1 MEVQEMIKMSS
12 KEINK
17 RLRECYQQEAWQN
30 NSIPCKPFG
39 GSPKE
44 SIGPW
49 PEIIYKG
56 TICPRSAQ
64 GLCSPCGYSNVPEIV
79 ENRTVANKSI
89 LFQTKFILEFFDELI
104 LQNQRRKKPYP
115 NFHRSYSDGTDCMFA
130 LTTTGSFFSEAE
142 LDRNTG
148 IEILDMFVNYFNKN
162 KINPQV
168 YIETHAHDV
177 KFYERGYFEEIK
189 EHLQA
194 LNAVVVVGFESLDN
208 FARNILYCKQLDK
221 KDFEKAVSIIQKE
234 LNLVAGAF
242 VFAGL
247 HSMNDYEVIEDVRN
261 TIIYLKDRKIIPVI
275 MICNLK
281 PYAMNTLL
289 YKYKRYNLPD
299 PRTILEIVKMLKEFS
314 PDISTAEKWLI
325 ADPVGGPPEPEIH
338 SFNNPRKITCDRC
351 ADIIYKAIF
360 GDYNLSGPNGL
371 RETYD
376 WKKFEEKLSFI
387 DDCEC
392 KEEYEKMLERYRK
405 NRIDLL
411 QRAEANIKFAFEK
424 LEVYCDGLSG

>member
-1 MEVQEMIKMSS
+1 MIKIS
-12 KEINK
+12 KKINK
-17 RLRECYQQEAWQN
+17 RLRGRYQQEAWQN

-79 ENRTVANKSI
+79 ENKTVANKSV
-89 LFQTKFILEFFDELI
+89 LFQTKFILGFSNELI

-115 NFHRSYSDGTDCMFA
+115 NFPRKYSDGTDCMFA
-130 LTTTGSFFSEAE
+130 LATTGSFFSEAE
-142 LDRNTG
+142 LDRNTR
-148 IEILDMFVNYFNKN
+148 IEILDILVNYFNKN
-162 KINPQV
+162 KINVQV
-168 YIETHAHDV
+168 YIEAHAHDV
-177 KFYERGYFEEIK
+177 IEFYEKNYFEEIK

-194 LNAVVVVGFESLDN
+194 LNAVVVMGFESSDD

-221 KDFEKAVSIIQKE
+221 GDFEKAVDIIQKE

-247 HSMNDYEVIEDVRN
+247 HSMNDYEVIEDVKN
-261 TIIYLKDRKIIPVI
+261 TIIYLKDRKIMPVI
-275 MICNLK
+275 MINNLK
-281 PYAMNTLL
+281 PYTMNALL
-289 YKYKRYNLPD
+289 YKYERYNLPD
-299 PRTILEIVKMLKEFS
+299 PRTILKIVKMLKEFS

-338 SFNNPRKITCDRC
+338 SFNNPRKMTCDRC

-360 GDYNLSGPNGL
+360 GDYRLNEPNGL

-376 WKKFEEKLSFI
+376 WEKFEEKLHSI

-392 KEEYEKMLERYRK
+392 KEKYERMLETQRK
-405 NRIDLL
+405 SQEDLL